1 MPAHPSR
8 CGTRYRAGPH
18 WRIRGSA
25 SLPPL
30 ARGCAADSLE
40 ASEPIRIE
48 GIADNVAIARAP
60 NSDKAAAV
68 RLRVLGA
75 RAHIL
80 WLVNCKLEGET
91 RGTQAFEHAF
101 TETGDQAITALA
113 AGGAYAQLRIRVL
126 R

>member
-1 MPAHPSR
+1 VRHR
-8 CGTRYRAGPH
+8 
-18 WRIRGSA
+18 A

-48 GIADNVAIARAP
+48 GIADNSAIARAP
-60 NSDKAAAV
+60 NSDKPAAV

-75 RAHIL
+75 GGNVL
-80 WLVNCKLEGET
+80 WLVNGRLEGET
-91 RGTQAFEHAF
+91 HGAQPFEHAF
-101 TETGDQAITALA
+101 AQAGEQAITALA
-113 AGGAYAQLRIRVL
+113 ASGAYAQLHIQVL